1 MGLNLI
7 LMILGLIICFGG
19 MYFRRVCS
27 GILGFL
33 CGILGAFVL
42 ALVMV
47 GIWHVGDDSTI
58 LTVVICGI
66 ICAILSAI
74 YYKVCAAINSFL
86 STFAL
91 VTILLAFAGDM
102 DSEMGIIALAAIV
115 ALMVAVLSIKYYD
128 YSFIITSAVV
138 GAFIASVNG
147 YELMQGYDL
156 EDLLTEIIWRSYDEQ
171 ATILIA
177 TIILSVL
184 GISVQLHRLKLV
196 GSSTVEPISGQAK
209 KVGQTAA
216 PIVRSAS
223 KHVTE
228 IFHQASTEE
237 GRVDLLEEI
246 IKEKLLFI
254 APIIAFLIIPI
265 IDKIDVYGDYG
276 LILSWI
282 SDMTSA
288 VSLGT
293 LIYFILK
300 KNRRFAFFYIAV
312 YTVCYILFILI
323 NISTIKYYG
332 FWNILI
338 RLLRYLILWFV
349 LEIVS
354 SIIRREEF
362 KPIVL
367 LLIGV
372 ILDTYLINWLALLYI
387 YWFFTVHNVV
397 FTAVAFVTIYLL
409 FKKRDNISII
419 SFNNM
424 SNADGPG
431 GKRAPVSPVDPP
443 IRVKKREEL
452 IDGRCPYCGSKVDS
466 DDVFCANCGNKV
478 R

>member
-19 MYFRRVCS
+19 IYFRRVCS

-33 CGILGAFVL
+33 CGILGAFAL

-58 LTVVICGI
+58 LAVVICGI
-66 ICAILSAI
+66 ICAIFSAI
-74 YYKVCAAINSFL
+74 YYKVCAALSSFL

-91 VTILLAFAGDM
+91 VTILLAFTGDM

-115 ALMVAVLSIKYYD
+115 ALMVAVISVKFYD

-147 YELMQGYDL
+147 YELMNGYDL

-184 GISVQLHRLKLV
+184 GISVQLRRLKLV
-196 GSSTVEPISGQAK
+196 GSSTVETISGQAK

-216 PIVRSAS
+216 PVVRSAG
-223 KHVTE
+223 KRATE
-228 IFHQASTEE
+228 ILHQASTEE
-237 GRVDLLEEI
+237 GRFDLLEEI
-246 IKEKLLFI
+246 IREKLLFI
-254 APIIAFLIIPI
+254 APIIAFLIIPV
-265 IDKIDVYGDYG
+265 IDKIDVYGNYG

-300 KNRRFAFFYIAV
+300 KNRRFAFFYITV

-338 RLLRYLILWFV
+338 RLLRYLIFWFV

-372 ILDTYLINWLALLYI
+372 ILDTYIINWLALLYI
-387 YWFFTVHNVV
+387 YWFFTAHNVV

-409 FKKRDNISII
+409 LKK
-419 SFNNM
+419 
-424 SNADGPG
+424 AG
-431 GKRAPVSPVDPP
+431 
-443 IRVKKREEL
+443 
-452 IDGRCPYCGSKVDS
+452 
-466 DDVFCANCGNKV
+466 
-478 R
+478 